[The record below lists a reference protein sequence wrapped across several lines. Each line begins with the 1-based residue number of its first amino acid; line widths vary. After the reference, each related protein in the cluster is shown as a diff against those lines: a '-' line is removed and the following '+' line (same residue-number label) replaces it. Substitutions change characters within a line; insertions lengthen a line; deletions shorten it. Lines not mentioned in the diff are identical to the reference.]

1 HRSPPRRSSDL
12 VRQAGSQETV
22 KPFTRVFEAASV
34 QIQARPDRPLPAL
47 EVAQDVGAVARL
59 QVAAVVVIVR
69 GRHIGIGQRPLTPG
83 RRGCGV
89 GNRRWTFALG
99 GVQAG
104 GPEPSLFQDGRLSRG
119 RRCERYASAILHYVC
134 VTDRVSKELAVLGAE
149 RGGRIWRSP
158 REGGGRRGDS
168 CSGGLRIGDRPPQRG
183 RLLAGRGRQERP
195 LVGRTRRS
203 GGRFGSFRLLPPQL
217 LQVAKAELI
226 PPHSP
231 ATVVRP
237 GRPCSR
243 CRRW

>member
-1 HRSPPRRSSDL
+1 SASIRRPPSSTLFPYTTLFRS
-12 VRQAGSQETV
+12 
-22 KPFTRVFEAASV
+22 
-34 QIQARPDRPLPAL
+34 
-47 EVAQDVGAVARL
+47 
-59 QVAAVVVIVR
+59 
-69 GRHIGIGQRPLTPG
+69 
-83 RRGCGV
+83 
-89 GNRRWTFALG
+89 LG

-104 GPEPSLFQDGRLSRG
+104 GPESSLFQDGRLSRG
-119 RRCERYASAILHYVC
+119 RRCEQYASGILQFVD
-134 VTDRVSKELAVLGAE
+134 VTDRVSKELAVLVAQWD
-149 RGGRIWRSP
+149 GRLWRRP

-168 CSGGLRIGDRPPQRG
+168 CSGGLRIGGRPRRG
-183 RLLAGRGRQERP
+183 RLLAGRGRQEGP
-195 LVGRTRRS
+195 LAGRTRRS